1 MTAIDSLSD
10 YILPSPHIY
19 DLLSFIFGICSLPSL
34 SHIPP
39 WYASLNSSHWLYFSY
54 IYNCCSMLIAPY
66 LFVLH
71 SHFPCSCS
79 VSYHSYSIV
88 FSKMVRFSLIM
99 VMMKRHKPMMVSN
112 YISFIQSFHKSNF
125 IVAELQNMF
134 PIKDWPVFQS
144 AAKEGLQKIVH
155 MHQVFP
161 VPACDLQ
168 GHLIPPI
175 QYCNWLEGAVV

>member
-1 MTAIDSLSD
+1 
-10 YILPSPHIY
+10 
-19 DLLSFIFGICSLPSL
+19 
-34 SHIPP
+34 
-39 WYASLNSSHWLYFSY
+39 
-54 IYNCCSMLIAPY
+54 
-66 LFVLH
+66 
-71 SHFPCSCS
+71 
-79 VSYHSYSIV
+79 
-88 FSKMVRFSLIM
+88 
-99 VMMKRHKPMMVSN
+99 MMVSN

-134 PIKDWPVFQS
+134 PIKDWPVFQP